1 MRTRMRRG
9 MAAALTVSALFTAA
23 ACGGSG
29 DDKKPAAGQ
38 EQSKDKDKDKSK
50 DAEAPV
56 TTPLTAAQLKAAT
69 LELKDLP
76 AGWKADNTPADNT
89 PAPTA
94 DKPECQP
101 LAVLLADKFK
111 NATMGEGAD
120 FKGKSDGIAL
130 GQDVFTFD
138 GNGAADFTKA
148 IGTALDNCTKLSFTE
163 GGEKVDLTVEKLS
176 APKVAEE
183 SHTFRMTMSMPE
195 VGFELKI
202 SMLVAR
208 QGAGV
213 TRIAYLPGEDPAAE
227 KAFDD
232 LVTRTGAK
240 LVKGAQS

>member
-23 ACGGSG
+23 ACGGSSE
-29 DDKKPAAGQ
+29 DEKKPAAAAK
-38 EQSKDKDKDKSK
+38 EQDKAKDEKP
-50 DAEAPV
+50 AA
-56 TTPLTAAQLKAAT
+56 TTPLTAAQMKAAT
-69 LELKDLP
+69 LEVKDLP
-76 AGWKADNTPADNT
+76 AGWKADNTPADDT

-101 LAVLLADKFK
+101 LAALLADKFK

-120 FKGKSDGIAL
+120 FQGKGAGIAL

-148 IGTALDNCTKLSFTE
+148 VGTALDSCTKLSFTE
-163 GGEKVDLTVEKLS
+163 GGEKVDLTIEKLS

-183 SHTFRMTMSMPE
+183 SHTFRMTMSMP
-195 VGFELKI
+195 GFELKI

-208 QGAGV
+208 QGSGV
-213 TRIAYLPGEDPAAE
+213 TRTAYLPGQDPAAE

-232 LVTRTGAK
+232 LVTRTGEK
-240 LVKGAQS
+240 FVKGAQS